1 MGFQLQHL
9 QKTWLKSPWL
19 SVLVGLNFSIVA
31 MVLGRQV
38 MMRER
43 SQFLELIQSE
53 SQVIEVALKSRLGD
67 KILTL
72 EHMGD
77 RLILWSEQVPNLWQT
92 DSKSYL
98 KSFPYLLALARV
110 DPDFQVISVIP
121 TFKTDNVTR
130 LNDQIKLQQQ
140 RVITQSKIF
149 AETQISDRVELN
161 YFNQTLNGGLLV
173 YVPLFKDQIFQGWLV
188 AVIDVDC
195 LFNKLLTELA
205 QIQNYH
211 IVLVEDGNKIYNT
224 NPPKE
229 TGKIS
234 PQQIAYTQIL
244 PVEVAGASWKLEIIP
259 SSKILREHYSYLSTA
274 ILCGGIPISG
284 LLGFMV
290 YLLQGRTRQLND
302 IQQLNRALTTLSE
315 CNQALVRAK
324 TEQELLSEICQIL
337 IKIGGFQQVR
347 VGYVQPD
354 DESIN
359 WVAYSRA
366 EGSSNLACCQALFNN
381 RDSSI
386 TTVLQTGMYN
396 VACCLIDSLQQNVI
410 YRANFPLI
418 RRKEENIEDLSDS
431 SLIFSEVFGV
441 LVLESTEKE
450 AFEKSKIS
458 LLQELADDLTYGIIN
473 LRTRQARRESEEKFR
488 QIAENV
494 EDVFFVHSL
503 NPPQMLYI
511 NPAYEKIWGR
521 SCQEI
526 YQRYDAW
533 FDDIHP
539 DDQKLILEKFTAFMN
554 SGEFAGEYRIIRP
567 DGEVR
572 WILSKT
578 FPLSSQ
584 EGEVYRTVGIAQD
597 ITAHKQAEEQL
608 SKLSERL
615 QLAIKSGEIGIWEW
629 DIVNNILTWDKRM
642 YELYGVELSNF
653 SGVVQ
658 AWKQSLHEDDRGEL
672 ELLIEQVLK
681 GEKDYD
687 TEFRVVHPDGSI
699 RYIKA
704 DALIQRNQTGEPL
717 RMVGINYDITSR
729 KHTEIALKEQ
739 KELLQNIVDNI
750 PVMIVLMDSQSN
762 FIWVNREWEKVS
774 GYQFE
779 EISQFDVWADAF
791 PDPEYR
797 QYLAEK
803 LQAEFG
809 SWVDMKV
816 RVRDGKLT
824 DQTWMNIT
832 LFDGKIIGIGQDI
845 TERKRDE
852 EKLRESENRLRQVLE
867 NMSVMLDAFDE
878 EGNIIAWNKACEKIS
893 GYTADEII
901 GNPDAVKLLYPEENY
916 RKQMIEDWNTRGNNY
931 YDWEWNLTA
940 KDGKIKTISWTNI
953 SDIYPVPGWSSWGVG
968 IDVTSRKQSEE
979 KQRLL
984 YKINQAMTAA
994 EDLDQALEIAL
1005 SFICESI
1012 SWDYAE
1018 AWIPE
1023 EETQRLELCS
1033 HFYSNNPDLEPFFL
1047 GSKNLT
1053 FRQNE
1058 GVPGRVWATQKPE
1071 WLCPLSK
1078 QVDSVYVRRALAESV
1093 QLETALAIPI
1103 QLETKIV
1110 AIFIFYS
1117 QKERERD
1124 QHLIEL
1130 VYSLGNQL
1138 AITLQRRRIEQDIR
1152 ELNQRLEER
1161 VKIRTTALEATNQA
1175 LQEAKAI
1182 ADAANQAKSTFLAQM
1197 SHELRTPLNGILG
1210 YSQILQQDK
1219 SLTPQQKQSLATIQK
1234 CGEHLLDLINDILDL
1249 AKIEAKK
1256 MDLHPTSVWLHAFL
1270 EEIVAIFRI
1279 KAEEKGLS
1287 WTYLGDSQLSYLHC
1301 LADKKRLRQVLLNL
1315 LSNAIKFTEIG
1326 QVIFAVEVVSPIAN
1340 SSEFVT
1346 LRFKVEDTGIGIPDE
1361 DIDRLFQPFEQGT
1374 EAYKQSEGTGLGLTI
1389 TQKLLEMMETKL
1401 EVESQ
1406 YNRGSLFRFY
1416 LQLPIL
1422 EVVNQGN
1429 YPSKVSKIVTGVKGR
1444 SPKILVVDDKM
1455 ENIVFLQDFLLSIG
1469 FRVEIANNGRAGL
1482 EKINEF
1488 HPDLAII
1495 DIVMP
1500 EMGGLEMIE
1509 VIRHNSTYKNLKIIA
1524 SSASV
1529 FSTDQALCFEAGS
1542 DAFLTKPVE
1551 IQDLLKKLEDLLKIE
1566 WIYREDHQEDSSSDQ
1581 LTNSADQSEVDIDN
1595 LLLENLYELALDGNI
1610 KQIKQQAL
1618 DLIKVDS
1625 SSAAFA
1631 EALLRLANNFQEK
1644 EICQL
1649 IEKYR
1654 SQNHE

>member
-1 MGFQLQHL
+1 MGFPLQHL
-9 QKTWLKSPWL
+9 KKTWLNSPWL

-53 SQVIEVALKSRLGD
+53 SQAIEVALKSRLGD
-67 KILTL
+67 QISTL
-72 EHMGD
+72 KRMGH
-77 RLILWSEQVPNLWQT
+77 RWMLWSDQAENLWQT
-92 DSKSYL
+92 DTYSYL
-98 KSFPYLLALARV
+98 ESYSHIRALARI
-110 DPDFQVISVIP
+110 DPEFQVISVIP
-121 TFKTDNVTR
+121 TFKTDKVTR

-140 RVITQSKIF
+140 RVITQSQIF

-211 IVLVEDGNKIYNT
+211 VALVEDENQIYNT

-229 TGKIS
+229 TGQIS
-234 PQQIAYTQIL
+234 PKQAAYRQIL
-244 PVEVAGASWKLEIIP
+244 PVEIAGASWKLEIIP

-274 ILCGGIPISG
+274 IFLGGIPISG

-347 VGYVQPD
+347 VGFVQPD
-354 DESIN
+354 DERIN

-396 VACCLIDSLQQNVI
+396 VVCCLIDSLQQKVI

-418 RRKEENIEDLSDS
+418 RRKEKNIEDLSDS

-458 LLQELADDLTYGIIN
+458 LLQELADDLTYGITS
-473 LRTRQARRESEEKFR
+473 LQTRQARRESEEKFR

-554 SGEFAGEYRIIRP
+554 SGEFTGEYRIIRP

-578 FPLSSQ
+578 FPLSSKD
-584 EGEVYRTVGIAQD
+584 GEVYRTVGIAQD
-597 ITAHKQAEEQL
+597 ITDHKQAEEQL

-615 QLAIKSGEIGIWEW
+615 QLALKSGEIGIWEW

-642 YELYGVELSNF
+642 YQLYGVEISNF
-653 SGVVQ
+653 SGVVK
-658 AWKQSLHEDDRGEL
+658 AWKQSLHPDDRGEL
-672 ELLIEQVLK
+672 ELLNQQVLK

-687 TEFRVVHPDGSI
+687 TEFRVVHPNGSI

-729 KHTEIALKEQ
+729 KHTEIALKDQ

-816 RVRDGKLT
+816 RVRDGQLT

-832 LFDGKIIGIGQDI
+832 LFDGKILGIGQNI

-852 EKLRESENRLRQVLE
+852 ERLRESENRLRQVLE

-878 EGNIIAWNKACEKIS
+878 EGNIIAWNKACEKIT

-901 GNPDAVKLLYPEENY
+901 GNPDAIKLLYPEENY
-916 RKQMIEDWNTRGNNY
+916 RKQMIVDWNTRGNNY
-931 YDWEWNLTA
+931 SDWEWNLTA

-968 IDVTSRKQSEE
+968 IDVTQRKQSEE

-994 EDLDQALEIAL
+994 EDLDEALEIAL
-1005 SFICESI
+1005 SFIFESI

-1033 HFYSNNPDLEPFFL
+1033 HFYSNNADLEPFFW
-1047 GSKNLT
+1047 GSKKLT

-1058 GVPGRVWATQKPE
+1058 GVPGLVWATQKPE

-1078 QVDSVYVRRALAESV
+1078 QLDSVYVRRALAESV

-1103 QLETKIV
+1103 QLETQIV
-1110 AIFIFYS
+1110 AIFIFYC
-1117 QKERERD
+1117 QKYRQRD

-1138 AITLQRRRIEQDIR
+1138 AITLQRRRIEQDVR

-1161 VKIRTTALEATNQA
+1161 VKIRTTALEASNQA
-1175 LQEAKAI
+1175 LKEAKAI

-1219 SLTPQQKQSLATIQK
+1219 SLTAQQKQSVATIQK

-1256 MDLHPTSVWLHAFL
+1256 MDLYPTSVWLHGCL

-1287 WTYLGDSQLSYLHC
+1287 WTYLGDSQLLSLQC
-1301 LADKKRLRQVLLNL
+1301 LVDKKRLRQVLLNL

-1361 DIDRLFQPFEQGT
+1361 DIERLFQAFEQGR

-1389 TQKLLEMMETKL
+1389 TQKILEMMGSTL
-1401 EVESQ
+1401 EVDSQ
-1406 YNRGSLFRFY
+1406 YNRGSLFRFE

-1422 EVVNQGN
+1422 EVVNQGD
-1429 YPSKVSKIVTGVKGR
+1429 YPSKVSKIVMGVKGR
-1444 SPKILVVDDKM
+1444 SQKILVVDDKM
-1455 ENIVFLQDFLLSIG
+1455 ENILFLQDFLLSIG
-1469 FRVEIANNGRAGL
+1469 FRVEIANNGRVGL

-1509 VIRHNSTYKNLKIIA
+1509 VIRHNSAYKNLKIIA

-1542 DAFLTKPVE
+1542 DAFLTKPVV
-1551 IQDLLKKLEDLLKIE
+1551 IKDLLKKLEDLLKIE
-1566 WIYREDHQEDSSSDQ
+1566 WIYREDNQEDSSSDH

-1618 DLIKVDS
+1618 KLMKIDS
-1625 SSAAFA
+1625 SYAPFA
-1631 EALLRLANNFQEK
+1631 EALLRLANSFKEK

-1649 IEKYR
+1649 LEQYR

>member
-43 SQFLELIQSE
+43 SQFLELIQSDA
-53 SQVIEVALKSRLGD
+53 QVIEVALKSRLGD

-77 RLILWSEQVPNLWQT
+77 RLILWSDKTENIWQT
-92 DSKSYL
+92 DTYSYL
-98 KSFPYLLALARV
+98 ESYSHILALARI

-121 TFKTDNVTR
+121 TLKTDNVTR

-149 AETQISDRVELN
+149 AETQISDLVELN
-161 YFNQTLNGGLLV
+161 YFNQTLKVGLLV

-188 AVIDVDC
+188 AVIDVDR

-211 IVLVEDGNKIYNT
+211 VALVEDENQIYNT

-229 TGKIS
+229 TGQIS
-234 PQQIAYTQIL
+234 PKQAAYRQIL
-244 PVEVAGASWKLEIIP
+244 PVEIAGASWKLEIIP

-274 ILCGGIPISG
+274 IFLGGIPISG

-347 VGYVQPD
+347 VGFVQPD
-354 DESIN
+354 DERIN

-396 VACCLIDSLQQNVI
+396 VVCCLIDSLQQKVI

-418 RRKEENIEDLSDS
+418 RRKEKNIEDLSDS

-458 LLQELADDLTYGIIN
+458 LLQELADDLTYGITS
-473 LRTRQARRESEEKFR
+473 LQTRQARRESEEKFR

-554 SGEFAGEYRIIRP
+554 SGEFTGEYRIIRP

-578 FPLSSQ
+578 FPLSSKD
-584 EGEVYRTVGIAQD
+584 GEVYRTVGIAQD
-597 ITAHKQAEEQL
+597 ITDHKQAEEQL

-615 QLAIKSGEIGIWEW
+615 QLALKSGEIGIWEW

-642 YELYGVELSNF
+642 YQLYGVEISNF
-653 SGVVQ
+653 SGVVK
-658 AWKQSLHEDDRGEL
+658 AWKQSLHPDDRGEL
-672 ELLIEQVLK
+672 ELLNQQVLK

-687 TEFRVVHPDGSI
+687 TEFRVVHPNGSI

-729 KHTEIALKEQ
+729 KHTEIALKDQ

-816 RVRDGKLT
+816 RVRDGQLT

-832 LFDGKIIGIGQDI
+832 LFDGKIIAIGQNI

-852 EKLRESENRLRQVLE
+852 ERLRESENRLRQVLE

-878 EGNIIAWNKACEKIS
+878 EGNIIAWNKACEKIT

-901 GNPDAVKLLYPEENY
+901 GNPDAIKLLYPEENY
-916 RKQMIEDWNTRGNNY
+916 RKQMIVDWNTRGNNY
-931 YDWEWNLTA
+931 SDWEWNLTA

-968 IDVTSRKQSEE
+968 IDVTQRKQSEE

-994 EDLDQALEIAL
+994 EDLDEALEIAL
-1005 SFICESI
+1005 SFIFESI

-1033 HFYSNNPDLEPFFL
+1033 HFYSNNADLEPFFW
-1047 GSKNLT
+1047 GSKKLT

-1058 GVPGRVWATQKPE
+1058 GVPGLVWATQKPE

-1078 QVDSVYVRRALAESV
+1078 QLDSVYVRRALAESV

-1103 QLETKIV
+1103 QLETQIV
-1110 AIFIFYS
+1110 AIFIFYC
-1117 QKERERD
+1117 QKYRQRD

-1138 AITLQRRRIEQDIR
+1138 AITLQRRRIEQDVR

-1161 VKIRTTALEATNQA
+1161 VKIRTTALEASNQA
-1175 LQEAKAI
+1175 LKEAKAI

-1219 SLTPQQKQSLATIQK
+1219 SLTAQQKQSVATIQK

-1256 MDLHPTSVWLHAFL
+1256 MDLYPTSVWLHGCL

-1287 WTYLGDSQLSYLHC
+1287 WTYLGDSQLLSLQC
-1301 LADKKRLRQVLLNL
+1301 LVDKKRLRQVLLNL

-1361 DIDRLFQPFEQGT
+1361 DIERLFQAFEQGR

-1389 TQKLLEMMETKL
+1389 TQKILEMMGSTL
-1401 EVESQ
+1401 EVDSQ
-1406 YNRGSLFRFY
+1406 YNRGSLFRFE

-1422 EVVNQGN
+1422 EVVNQGD
-1429 YPSKVSKIVTGVKGR
+1429 YPSKVSKIVMGVKGR
-1444 SPKILVVDDKM
+1444 SQKILVVDDKM
-1455 ENIVFLQDFLLSIG
+1455 ENILFLQDFLLSIG
-1469 FRVEIANNGRAGL
+1469 FRVEIANNGRVGL

-1509 VIRHNSTYKNLKIIA
+1509 VIRHNSAYKNLKIIA

-1542 DAFLTKPVE
+1542 DAFLTKPVV
-1551 IQDLLKKLEDLLKIE
+1551 IKDLLKKLEDLLKIQ
-1566 WIYREDHQEDSSSDQ
+1566 WIYREDHQEDSSSDD

-1618 DLIKVDS
+1618 KLMKIDS
-1625 SSAAFA
+1625 SYAPFA
-1631 EALLRLANNFQEK
+1631 EALLRLANSFKEK

-1649 IEKYR
+1649 LEQYR